1 MFERP
6 KSASTWNKSSYLRWV
21 CYITVSMFSVLEK
34 DKEDFGKVT
43 NSPNSPASLLKVY
56 KFLDMPLLDLLAL
69 YKYALWE
76 TFLN

>member
-1 MFERP
+1 
-6 KSASTWNKSSYLRWV
+6 
-21 CYITVSMFSVLEK
+21 MFSVLEK

-56 KFLDMPLLDLLAL
+56 KFLDISLLDLLAL